1 MAFPPNPLPEAAP
14 ELLSP
19 TVAPETRPENPP
31 WNGWDVLLAFALL
44 FACTLVF
51 VVINVWFLRRGGLLR
66 HVAPADMV
74 KDPLLIL
81 PAELLAY
88 MVMLIFVYLTAMRA
102 GSRSFWDALRWNW
115 PRRVWAT
122 YPALGVL
129 LAVSVQVFSK
139 FVPIPKSL
147 PMDEYFR
154 SPMDAYT
161 MGLFAVLVAPFMEE
175 LLFRGL
181 LYPVIARAA
190 GVGFGIVVTGL
201 LFAVMHASQL
211 GWSWGPVLI
220 LFAVGA
226 VLTTI
231 RAVTKSVASS
241 MLTHMG
247 YNLTLFSVFFVGTGH
262 FQHMERL
269 SR

>member
-1 MAFPPNPLPEAAP
+1 MTVQDTESQEGTAAGGSP
-14 ELLSP
+14 KAADERIPVLQGKGLIKTFGRVIGLDGVDIEL
-19 TVAPETRPENPP
+19 
-31 WNGWDVLLAFALL
+31 
-44 FACTLVF
+44 
-51 VVINVWFLRRGGLLR
+51 
-66 HVAPADMV
+66 
-74 KDPLLIL
+74 
-81 PAELLAY
+81 
-88 MVMLIFVYLTAMRA
+88 
-102 GSRSFWDALRWNW
+102 
-115 PRRVWAT
+115 
-122 YPALGVL
+122 YPGEV
-129 LAVSVQVFSK
+129 LAVIGDNGAGKSSLIKALSGAVVPDSGEIFLDGQQVH
-139 FVPIPKSL
+139 
-147 PMDEYFR
+147 FR

-226 VLTTI
+226 ALTTI